1 MKWSIGVKIGAGF
14 AFGMLLLVG
23 LGTLAYSNMLRLDA
37 ATAMVTHTYQV
48 LAKLDTVVITIT
60 DAEAGVRGYLLSN
73 DDVYLEPNNGA
84 AAKIGQLLQD
94 VRRLTIDN
102 PVQQAKIDVLE
113 PLVATRLGALNAVKL
128 NRQAALATAMQAKAI
143 NTQSKRAGDDIRL
156 TIGAMTDEENRLLS
170 LRDVTSASQSRL
182 SIIVILVGVPIALIL
197 ISGIALLLIRSISVP
212 LQAMARLS
220 DRVAGGDLTVRVPK
234 IHRGD
239 EVGVL
244 YASLGRMVE
253 NLRDLLGQTQEGVV
267 MLGMSASE
275 ILATTT
281 QIASGAAE
289 TATGVSE
296 TTTTIEEVKQTVLLA
311 NQKSKAVMEGAQRSV
326 QVSQAGKK
334 SVEETL
340 AGMNRIREQ
349 MDLIAG
355 SIIRLSEQSQAIGEI
370 ISTVNDIA
378 EQSNLL
384 SVNAA
389 IEAAKAGE
397 QGKGFAVVA
406 QEVKSLAEQSK
417 KATAQVRAILGDVQ
431 KATGAVVMATEKG
444 SKVVDAGVKQSE
456 EVSEAIM
463 QLSDNIAEAA
473 QVSIQI
479 LASSQQQSLGM
490 DQVVQA
496 MERYQDGQHA
506 EHGRHE
512 AGGGRC
518 AAAARHGREAP
529 ATGGALQAGRARR
542 CPSGIRIS
550 RNGCSRLFGSR
561 PRSMCRLSPQG

>member
-456 EVSEAIM
+456 EVSEAIIL
-463 QLSDNIAEAA
+463 LSENIEEAA

-479 LASSQQQSLGM
+479 LASSQQQVLGM
-490 DQVVQA
+490 DQVVLA
-496 MERYQDGQHA
+496 MEDIKTASGQNMVGTKQA
-506 EHGRHE
+506 EV
-512 AGGGRC
+512 
-518 AAAARHGREAP
+518 AARQLHVMGEK
-529 ATGGALQAGRARR
+529 LQQLVARYKLEEHEDVRAG
-542 CPSGIRIS
+542 
-550 RNGCSRLFGSR
+550 
-561 PRSMCRLSPQG
+561 